1 MTMVHTGT
9 SPAAIASL
17 DHFAKAFTQ
26 AYRRAIQAIA
36 NRPAQPLSEDLEPA
50 RMSRTHLAEELLAP
64 CPWFTPMEVSNAARA
79 GIVAS
84 NGTKAQAVIVRRL
97 AVARELLC
105 RDLRARLQD
114 SPIMAAPELLV
125 ELLQLHCAGLDYEV
139 FFVVYLNSQ
148 RRVTAIEQLFRGTLT
163 ETSVH
168 AREVVK
174 GAIAHQAAAVAFGHN
189 HPHADAEPSAADKLI
204 TQRLQQALAL
214 IDVRVLDHFIVAG
227 SKHFSFAMRGLI

>member
-1 MTMVHTGT
+1 MNMVHPGT
-9 SPAAIASL
+9 PPAAIASL
-17 DHFAKAFTQ
+17 DHLVKAFTK
-26 AYRRAIQAIA
+26 ACRRVGQAIA
-36 NRPAQPLSEDLEPA
+36 SRPAQPLPEDLEPA
-50 RMSRTHLAEELLAP
+50 RMSRTRLAEELLAP
-64 CPWFTPMEVSNAARA
+64 CPWFTPMDVSEAASVSIA
-79 GIVAS
+79 AS
-84 NGTKAQAVIVRRL
+84 NGTKVQAVIVRRL

-105 RDLRARLQD
+105 RDLRSRLQD

-148 RRVTAIEQLFRGTLT
+148 RRVIAIEQMFRGTLT

-189 HPHADAEPSAADKLI
+189 HPHADAEPSAADKLL
-204 TQRLQQALAL
+204 TQRLQHALAL

-227 SKHFSFAMRGLI
+227 SKHFSFVQRGLI